1 MALRAFKNLSFARW
15 TKKEGIANAVL
26 ATAAKEVEA
35 GLVDARLGGFLIKKR
50 IAKPGAGKRGG
61 YRIVM
66 AYRQGARL
74 FFLEGYAKNDKDDLE
89 PAEQKALIM
98 AGDVYM
104 KLTDAELDK
113 AVTAKKLLEVIV
125 R

>member
-1 MALRAFKNLSFARW
+1 MALRAFRNLAFARW

-26 ATAAKEVEA
+26 AKAAKEVEA

-74 FFLEGYAKNDKDDLE
+74 FFLEGYAKNEKDDLD
-89 PAEQKALIM
+89 PAEVKALIM

-104 KLTDAELDK
+104 KLTDAELDR
-113 AVTAKKLLEVIV
+113 AVTAKKLLEVTV